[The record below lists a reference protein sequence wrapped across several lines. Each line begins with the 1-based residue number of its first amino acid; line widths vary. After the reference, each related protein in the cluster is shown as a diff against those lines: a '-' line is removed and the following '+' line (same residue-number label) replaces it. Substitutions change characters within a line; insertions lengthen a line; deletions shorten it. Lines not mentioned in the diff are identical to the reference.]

1 MAICNLMIILSVS
14 ACLVGNLRTPS
25 VNAVVFV
32 CICRV
37 VPSLPSS
44 FTSPQQTVEIS
55 TKNIWLLQI
64 FCHSTQNII
73 KLEIKPCGLG
83 STIRDMA
90 ICSLMIILS
99 VSVCLVGNL
108 RTPSVNAVV
117 FVCICRV
124 VPSLPSSFTSPQQTV
139 EISTKIIWLLQIFCH
154 STQNEMMSL

>member
-55 TKNIWLLQI
+55 TK
-64 FCHSTQNII
+64 
-73 KLEIKPCGLG
+73 
-83 STIRDMA
+83 
-90 ICSLMIILS
+90 
-99 VSVCLVGNL
+99 
-108 RTPSVNAVV
+108 
-117 FVCICRV
+117 
-124 VPSLPSSFTSPQQTV
+124 
-139 EISTKIIWLLQIFCH
+139 IIWLLQIFCH
-154 STQNEMMSL
+154 STQNMINDEYKSIKKNCGAWQSHIFYILIIRARCWVAAHMCVISHFRTCNVRAEAYPWKCVRSACVWTFYRVQCAIAHISHFFRKVQNI